1 MATIDKYLKVRKGV
15 DTPDVLTSSATVY
28 DYLKTPLVY
37 FDTTA
42 SALPAVGGV
51 VWDDGEGT
59 LSLGLKGGNVNLQIG
74 QENIA
79 LCYNGT
85 ASAISAGNVVYI
97 SGAQG
102 QRPSISLA
110 TSITE
115 QGSSK
120 VFGIVA
126 ESIASGAEGLV
137 ATFGVVPG
145 INTEGITEGAALW
158 LSASAGKFTET
169 KPTSPNHLVFIGYCL
184 KANASSGRIFVNPQ
198 NGYELEELHDVLITS
213 ASNNHI
219 ISYNSAS
226 GLWVNKNI
234 LDAVKEVDGAGSG
247 IDADLLD
254 GLDSTHF
261 LSVSAA
267 SSTYIPITS
276 SVNFVTLNGT
286 QTLTNK
292 TLTSPNITDG
302 VFQDT
307 FTIGSQIFYEQG
319 TNGFSVNEDFDPSN
333 SSLQTAYHYTS
344 GAGRETVAFTLA
356 RTGQFTNGFG
366 IYGTAAS
373 NAFVNF
379 GEQSNTKWEW
389 RSGVGIRPLN
399 LSGGTLRMSLSSSGV
414 LSLYSEI
421 QSTSASNGA
430 MIISGG
436 VGINKTLNVGEK
448 IISPSAT
455 FINKITVPTPV
466 EDTDAATKKYVDD
479 TIGGQAVAVSS
490 ASAYPSSATEHSL
503 FFNTSSERMA
513 IRVGS
518 VWKEFSFVSDAPVG
532 GGDSSTL
539 VFASSI
545 DGGDSSTTNFVNN
558 YDGGNS

>member
-28 DYLKTPLVY
+28 NYLKTPLVY

-110 TSITE
+110 TATTE

-126 ESIASGAEGLV
+126 ESIASNAEGLV

-234 LDAVKEVDGAGSG
+234 LDAVKEVDGTGSG

-254 GLDSTHF
+254 GYNSDYF
-261 LSVSAA
+261 A
-267 SSTYIPITS
+267 PI
-276 SVNFVTLNGT
+276 
-286 QTLTNK
+286 
-292 TLTSPNITDG
+292 
-302 VFQDT
+302 
-307 FTIGSQIFYEQG
+307 
-319 TNGFSVNEDFDPSN
+319 
-333 SSLQTAYHYTS
+333 A
-344 GAGRETVAFTLA
+344 
-356 RTGQFTNGFG
+356 
-366 IYGTAAS
+366 
-373 NAFVNF
+373 
-379 GEQSNTKWEW
+379 
-389 RSGVGIRPLN
+389 
-399 LSGGTLRMSLSSSGV
+399 
-414 LSLYSEI
+414 
-421 QSTSASNGA
+421 
-430 MIISGG
+430 
-436 VGINKTLNVGEK
+436 
-448 IISPSAT
+448 SAT
-455 FINKITVPTPV
+455 FTGYVNVPEPV
-466 EDTDAATKKYVDD
+466 DDSNAATKKYVDD
-479 TIGGQAVAVSS
+479 TIGGQAVVVSS

-513 IRVGS
+513 IRIGS
-518 VWKEFSFVSDAPVG
+518 VWKEFAFVSDVPVS

>member
-110 TSITE
+110 TSTTE

-126 ESIASGAEGLV
+126 ESIASGAEGFV

-219 ISYNSAS
+219 ISYNAAS
-226 GLWVNKNI
+226 GLWVNKN
-234 LDAVKEVDGAGSG
+234 LLNAVKEVDGAGSG

-254 GLDSTHF
+254 GLDSTYF
-261 LSVSAA
+261 LPTSASSLFGNANVYMQDEAPVNPDNGDIWVDTDSDISLVWAKVIFDTEEPENPENGLLWIDSDSDVDTLDLTNYALLDSPAFTGVPTAPTASVGTNSTQIATTA
-267 SSTYIPITS
+267 FVYSMLSGIDGGTPSSTYE
-276 SVNFVTLNGT
+276 
-286 QTLTNK
+286 
-292 TLTSPNITDG
+292 
-302 VFQDT
+302 
-307 FTIGSQIFYEQG
+307 FT
-319 TNGFSVNEDFDPSN
+319 
-333 SSLQTAYHYTS
+333 
-344 GAGRETVAFTLA
+344 
-356 RTGQFTNGFG
+356 
-366 IYGTAAS
+366 
-373 NAFVNF
+373 
-379 GEQSNTKWEW
+379 
-389 RSGVGIRPLN
+389 
-399 LSGGTLRMSLSSSGV
+399 
-414 LSLYSEI
+414 
-421 QSTSASNGA
+421 
-430 MIISGG
+430 
-436 VGINKTLNVGEK
+436 
-448 IISPSAT
+448 
-455 FINKITVPTPV
+455 
-466 EDTDAATKKYVDD
+466 
-479 TIGGQAVAVSS
+479 
-490 ASAYPSSATEHSL
+490 
-503 FFNTSSERMA
+503 
-513 IRVGS
+513 
-518 VWKEFSFVSDAPVG
+518 
-532 GGDSSTL
+532 
-539 VFASSI
+539 I
-545 DGGDSSTTNFVNN
+545 DGGSA
-558 YDGGNS
+558 